1 MEIIM
6 ELIMLVV
13 VALIGFMAGW
23 HLKGIITLYRLSENP
38 EAMIKILEKIKEL
51 NEAKTDEELAEV
63 MARNEGTE
71 LAIERVGDRL
81 YAYAKETNQFIAQG
95 SDLKDLLE
103 TAHKRFPGKVFFG
116 NIPADDP
123 AKELA

>member
-1 MEIIM
+1 MDLTILFIVAVVSFIIGWN
-6 ELIMLVV
+6 LRGLVML
-13 VALIGFMAGW
+13 A
-23 HLKGIITLYRLSENP
+23 RLASNP
-38 EAMIKILEKIKEL
+38 EAMIEILRKIKEINDAKSQEEVDEIEKR
-51 NEAKTDEELAEV
+51 NEA
-63 MARNEGTE
+63 TE
-71 LAIERVGDRL
+71 LAIERVGSHL

-123 AKELA
+123 AKEIA